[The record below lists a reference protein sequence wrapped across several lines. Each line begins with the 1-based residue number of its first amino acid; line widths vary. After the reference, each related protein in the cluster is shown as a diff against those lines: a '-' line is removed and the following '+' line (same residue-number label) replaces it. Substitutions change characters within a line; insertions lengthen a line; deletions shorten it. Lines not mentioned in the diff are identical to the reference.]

1 MQSEIVNVNKLFIN
15 PDQYVIPPFQR
26 GYAWSN
32 EDQWEPL
39 WQDIKNIAER
49 DEEATKITSAKTHFL
64 GAIVL
69 QKLRDGI
76 GTVDQWL
83 VVDGQQRLTTLQI
96 VVAATKAAFAGL
108 NDNGAQSRMR
118 NLLENPAEHRNDS
131 ESDAFKIRH
140 TNPNDREDY
149 QAVMS
154 ENQPPAA
161 IAKDKGGITA
171 AYYYF
176 VDNIVEWLNA
186 NQEQRESRKSA
197 LESALTTK
205 MEIVAITID
214 ADEQPHMVFETLNA
228 RGEPLQQADLIKN
241 VVMYEAEV
249 VNDERLAGEL
259 WGMFTQDRWW
269 NTTSKEGRLTR
280 TQIERFLNY
289 WLNIRQTDE
298 VTANRMAPAFRQ
310 TLYSG
315 QWSQMPR
322 LERIKAVCA
331 DIRSYGQAYKDMEHD
346 YIAEIA
352 PFTRKMRIMEM
363 GTAIP
368 LALHIWQSDASM
380 DEKLRCYQWLE
391 SYLVRRML
399 CGYISQGIN
408 RLFLNIIQDSAT
420 SNIESSLLQRLTSR
434 DRSDSRI
441 WPNDD
446 VIIGELTTVAMR
458 GNAARKKMVL
468 TAIEQEMRQPM
479 SEPLSESSDL
489 TIEHVMPQ
497 AWETHWVIP
506 TDTEE
511 LPAAINQRKQ
521 SIQQIG
527 NLTLTTEK
535 MNAHLSNE
543 PWAKKRE
550 EIRKIST
557 LTMNREIAE
566 HETWDEETI
575 AQRSRRLAEIICQIW
590 PYPDE
595 PVQEVQ
601 QTLDIYSARQAQQ
614 QTA

>member
-1 MQSEIVNVNKLFIN
+1 MQSAIVNVNKLFIN
-15 PDQYVIPPFQR
+15 PAQYVIPPFQR
-26 GYAWSN
+26 GYAWGD
-32 EDQWEPL
+32 EEQWEPL
-39 WQDIKNIAER
+39 WQDIRNIAER
-49 DEEATKITSAKTHFL
+49 DDEVPNIASPKTHFL

-96 VVAATKAAFAGL
+96 VVAAAKSAFAGL

-118 NLLENPAEHRNDS
+118 NLLENPAEHRNDH

-154 ENQPPAA
+154 GNQPSESA
-161 IAKDKGGITA
+161 AKDKGGITA
-171 AYYYF
+171 AYYHF
-176 VDNIVEWLNA
+176 INNVEKWMNDDP
-186 NQEQRESRKSA
+186 EQRASRKSA

-205 MEIVAITID
+205 LEIVAITID

-241 VVMYEAEV
+241 AVMYEAEV

-269 NTTSKEGRLTR
+269 NSTSKEGRLTR

-298 VTANRMAPAFRQ
+298 VTANRMATAFRQ
-310 TLYSG
+310 TLYTG
-315 QWSQMPR
+315 QWAQMPR
-322 LERIKAVCA
+322 LERIKAVCE
-331 DIRSYGQAYKDMEHD
+331 DIRSYAQAYKDMAHHN
-346 YIAEIA
+346 IAQIA
-352 PFTRKMRIMEM
+352 PFTRKMSIMEM

-368 LALHIWQSDASM
+368 LALHIWQSDAPIE
-380 DEKLRCYQWLE
+380 EKLRCYQWLE

-399 CGYISQGIN
+399 CGYASN
-408 RLFLNIIQDSAT
+408 ALN
-420 SNIESSLLQRLTSR
+420 NILLNVIHDTAAGDLEKLLVQRLTSR
-434 DRSDSRI
+434 TQHSRM

-446 VIIGELTTVAMR
+446 VVIGELTSAAMR
-458 GNAARKKMVL
+458 GNAARKRMVL
-468 TAIEQEMRQPM
+468 TAIEQHIRQPM
-479 SEPLSESSDL
+479 GEQLSDTSDL
-489 TIEHVMPQ
+489 TVEHIMPQ
-497 AWETHWVIP
+497 TWEQSWN
-506 TDTEE
+506 
-511 LPAAINQRKQ
+511 LPEDAEDQQSAINHRKQ
-521 SIQQIG
+521 AIQQIG

-535 MNAHLSNE
+535 MNAHLSNG
-543 PWAKKRE
+543 PWVKKRE

-575 AQRSRRLAEIICQIW
+575 AKRSRRLAEIICQIW
-590 PYPDE
+590 PYPEKLPHDN
-595 PVQEVQ
+595 QW
-601 QTLDIYSARQAQQ
+601 
-614 QTA
+614 